1 MNDKMVKDGTITEK
15 IKPII
20 LSTKGLAKT
29 FKLGRELEVHAL
41 RDISFEVS
49 RGEFISIVGPSGSGK
64 STLLN
69 MMGCLDRPT
78 RGDIF
83 IDDQLVSKLR
93 KSKLT
98 DLRREKIGFVFQQY
112 NLIPTLTALENVMLP
127 LKYTGVSRK
136 QAKIR
141 AAQALEQVG
150 LEGRIHHRP
159 FELSGGEQQRV
170 TVARSLINKPAIVLA
185 DEPTG
190 ELDTHT
196 SEQIIKLL
204 RSLNESA
211 GQTFIIVTHNLE
223 VASVTDRVV
232 KMRDGKLEGIT
243 KN

>member
-1 MNDKMVKDGTITEK
+1 MNENTAKYDTITEK

-20 LSTKGLAKT
+20 LSTKELTKT
-29 FKLGRELEVHAL
+29 FNLGRDLEVHAL
-41 RDISFEVS
+41 SDVSFEVG
-49 RGEFISIVGPSGSGK
+49 RGDFISIMGPSGSGK

-69 MMGCLDRPT
+69 MIGCLDTPT
-78 RGDIF
+78 KGEII
-83 IDDQLVSKLR
+83 IDGQQVSKLK

-136 QAKIR
+136 QAKKR
-141 AAQALEQVG
+141 SALALEQVG

-170 TVARSLINKPAIVLA
+170 TVARSLINNPSIILA

-196 SEQIIKLL
+196 SDQVINLL
-204 RSLNESA
+204 RSLNESK
-211 GQTFIIVTHNLE
+211 GQTFIIVTHNPE
-223 VASVTDRVV
+223 VAADTDRII
-232 KMRDGKLEGIT
+232 KMRDGKIEGVKI
-243 KN
+243 N

>member
-1 MNDKMVKDGTITEK
+1 MNDKNLKDDNITEK

-20 LSTKGLAKT
+20 LSTKGLTKT
-29 FKLGRELEVHAL
+29 FSLGRELEVHAL
-41 RDISFEVS
+41 SDVSFEVG
-49 RGEFISIVGPSGSGK
+49 RGDFISIMGPSGSGK

-69 MMGCLDRPT
+69 MIGCLDRPT

-83 IDDQLVSKLR
+83 IDGQLVSKLK

-127 LKYTGVSRK
+127 LKYTGMPRK
-136 QAKIR
+136 QAKR
-141 AAQALEQVG
+141 KATQALEQVG
-150 LEGRIHHRP
+150 LGERIRHRP

-170 TVARSLINKPAIVLA
+170 TVARSLINNPAIVLA

-196 SEQIIKLL
+196 SDQVIRLL

-211 GQTFIIVTHNLE
+211 GQTFIIVTHNPE
-223 VASVTDRVV
+223 VAAVTDKVI
-232 KMRDGKLEGIT
+232 KMKDGRLEEIA
-243 KN
+243 NN